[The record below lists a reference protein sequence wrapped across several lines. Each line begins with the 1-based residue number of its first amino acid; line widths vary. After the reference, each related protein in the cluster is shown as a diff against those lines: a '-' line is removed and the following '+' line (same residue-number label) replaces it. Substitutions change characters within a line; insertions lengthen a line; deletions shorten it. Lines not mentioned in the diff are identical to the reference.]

1 MKPATTAYPAL
12 LAALAL
18 SQLALPAA
26 SQAGGAI
33 DINEPGVVCDAGD
46 QLCYNQTGL
55 SVESTRRTF
64 GRSGAE
70 KARELIRR
78 GERGRTFKLSNG
90 VACDVNARTCWDDG
104 WKRRNI
110 SGKLTRHLF
119 GSGSQGSWSSTS
131 SPSWNDGWGGGTS
144 GYTADCLLRRG
155 GRTLFQG
162 SCELQEQNNG
172 RERRFIATMRNGPR
186 YVFQNRGGDV
196 SISDG
201 TGGSWPVQYR
211 DYGRAAVFRWADMSL
226 ETRQGQGADGGSSN
240 NRNRTLEEVLRQL
253 FN

>member
-1 MKPATTAYPAL
+1 MKPAPTALPVL

-18 SQLALPAA
+18 SPIVLSVRGQAA
-26 SQAGGAI
+26 GAI
-33 DINEPGVVCDAGD
+33 NTSEPGVVCDSGE
-46 QLCYNQTGL
+46 QLCYDQNGL
-55 SVESTRRTF
+55 SIETTRRNF
-64 GRSGAE
+64 GRSGAD
-70 KARELIRR
+70 KARQLIRQ
-78 GERGRTFKLSNG
+78 GERGRTFQLSNG

-110 SGKLTRHLF
+110 SRNLTRHLF
-119 GSGSQGSWSSTS
+119 GSGSQGSG
-131 SPSWNDGWGGGTS
+131 SPAWNNGGSGGTS

-186 YVFQNRGGDV
+186 YVFQNRGGNV

-201 TGGSWPVQYR
+201 SGGSWPVQYR
-211 DYGRAAVFRWADMSL
+211 DYGRGAVFRWADMSL
-226 ETRQGQGADGGSSN
+226 EARQGSYGGSSN
-240 NRNRTLEEVLRQL
+240 DRNRALEELLRQL